1 MGRWKETSEGGEES
15 RKGRKKEKKFSR
27 TGGNQKQ
34 QNAQIV
40 KIYQFNVD
48 LNDGQFSERCD
59 VDGSFFN
66 SSMFWPVLVFGVFML
81 IVGVLC

>member
-1 MGRWKETSEGGEES
+1 MAGWVDGRKLVKEVKKVGREE
-15 RKGRKKEKKFSR
+15 KKEKKFSR

-59 VDGSFFN
+59 GDGSFFN
-66 SSMFWPVLVFGVFML
+66 RDAIPILFGKA
-81 IVGVLC
+81 

>member
-1 MGRWKETSEGGEES
+1 MGRDLWDEGNKGSWQADRGGKGDGVGRWKETSEGGEES

-40 KIYQFNVD
+40 NIYQYNVW
-48 LNDGQFSERCD
+48 
-59 VDGSFFN
+59 GSANF
-66 SSMFWPVLVFGVFML
+66 LVF
-81 IVGVLC
+81 LCYS